1 MSYNN
6 KNRQNNRIQDL
17 HQIAYVKSIL
27 ETAVNHCQQSQMSAP
42 EIYQATAQ
50 RIADLNSLNDPTKP
64 RITFNTKQQA
74 LRGQDSPITEL
85 TATIGDKTSTSYFL
99 LKDSLPVGTQ
109 PSQEQLTYLRPDV
122 VSARIAAS
130 LGIAQLPQT
139 VPTVT
144 IPTPNNNVVINPPP
158 TTTPAMSKAGAFVQ
172 GINATQP
179 QANVLH
185 SFMPIRETVAERLA
199 ALATGTVSQ
208 VPSPVPAAP
217 TSSPNNQQQV
227 NVNPYQNTVVSA
239 PIPTPETYSESTN
252 SLPLQPQAPQP
263 IHNPQQAQII
273 QGTTENIKLTGK
285 LSNSVGQTLKQ
296 MSKGQINPIQLYG
309 NTLQII
315 GQFLMGSAAGINEA
329 RLEKIMKQI
338 EKIEQEKEA
347 VDKLRKQTGQK
358 LMDLRPNPVV
368 ESDINLTQN
377 QTTVWPP
384 QPQSSQSPS
393 TKTSAAPVPTARTYQ
408 AGVLKDTPS
417 DKATSPV
424 LSSKIESTVEA
435 RPTNSQVESEPTA
448 IERLLKSKAPIEE
461 KLGAIEKTLDKML
474 EELTNTRKALESLQT
489 SIQSPQQ
496 QNHDKVLET
505 EAKTDIAAVNNISG
519 AEVPV
524 RTEIDTEIV
533 TEAKSHF
540 EAAKE
545 VEVPEVEVDSTRT
558 SRADEVSSSDVSSP
572 DENLDIGSEL
582 ADTISSY
589 EGDLTRLNHYL
600 KSANLQIDIAE
611 SGSSL
616 KIEELENGIPNILLT
631 AEANGKEWDI
641 NSQISDSV
649 KLDVMNSFIEAEE
662 LALAETN
669 EPQPQQQSSA
679 PVKEELSM
687 DMA

>member
-1 MSYNN
+1 
-6 KNRQNNRIQDL
+6 
-17 HQIAYVKSIL
+17 
-27 ETAVNHCQQSQMSAP
+27 
-42 EIYQATAQ
+42 
-50 RIADLNSLNDPTKP
+50 
-64 RITFNTKQQA
+64 
-74 LRGQDSPITEL
+74 
-85 TATIGDKTSTSYFL
+85 
-99 LKDSLPVGTQ
+99 
-109 PSQEQLTYLRPDV
+109 
-122 VSARIAAS
+122 
-130 LGIAQLPQT
+130 
-139 VPTVT
+139 
-144 IPTPNNNVVINPPP
+144 
-158 TTTPAMSKAGAFVQ
+158 MSKAGAFAQ
-172 GINATQP
+172 SINTTQP
-179 QANVLH
+179 QANVIN
-185 SFMPIRETVAERLA
+185 SSMPIRETVADQLA

-208 VPSPVPAAP
+208 VPSPVSAAP
-217 TSSPNNQQQV
+217 TSSPNLNQQQL
-227 NVNPYQNTVVSA
+227 NVNPYQNTVISA
-239 PIPTPETYSESTN
+239 PVPTSETYSEPTN
-252 SLPLQPQAPQP
+252 PLPLQAQAPQP
-263 IHNPQQAQII
+263 IHNPQQAQLI
-273 QGTTENIKLTGK
+273 QGTTQNIKLTGK

-309 NTLQII
+309 DTLQII

-358 LMDLRPNPVV
+358 LMDLGQNPVV

-377 QTTVWPP
+377 QTTVLPP
-384 QPQSSQSPS
+384 QPQSSQFPS
-393 TKTSAAPVPTARTYQ
+393 TKTGAAPVPTA
-408 AGVLKDTPS
+408 
-417 DKATSPV
+417 
-424 LSSKIESTVEA
+424 KIESTVEA
-435 RPTNSQVESEPTA
+435 RTTNSQVESEPTA

-496 QNHDKVLET
+496 QNQGKVLET
-505 EAKTDIAAVNNISG
+505 EAKTDIAAVNNIPG

-524 RTEIDTEIV
+524 RTEIDTEII

-545 VEVPEVEVDSTRT
+545 VEVPEVEVDST
-558 SRADEVSSSDVSSP
+558 P

-589 EGDLTRLNHYL
+589 EGDLTKLNHYL

-616 KIEELENGIPNILLT
+616 KIEELENGIPHILLT
-631 AEANGKEWDI
+631 AEANGEGWDI

-669 EPQPQQQSSA
+669 EPQPQPQQQSSA

>member
-1 MSYNN
+1 MSYNT

-17 HQIAYVKSIL
+17 NQIAYVKSIL
-27 ETAVNHCQQSQMSAP
+27 ETAVNHCQQSQMYAP
-42 EIYQATAQ
+42 EVYQATAQ

-74 LRGQDSPITEL
+74 VRGQDSPITEL
-85 TATIGDKTSTSYFL
+85 TATIGDKTSSSYFL
-99 LKDSLPVGTQ
+99 IKDSLPVGTQ

-139 VPTVT
+139 APPVTTPAISTLNNNDVVISPPPIT
-144 IPTPNNNVVINPPP
+144 IPT
-158 TTTPAMSKAGAFVQ
+158 TSKAGTFAQ
-172 GINATQP
+172 GINTTQS
-179 QANVLH
+179 QANVLN
-185 SFMPIRETVAERLA
+185 SSMPIRETVAEQLA

-208 VPSPVPAAP
+208 VSSTP
-217 TSSPNNQQQV
+217 TSSSNNQQQL
-227 NVNPYQNTVVSA
+227 NVNPYQNTIVSA
-239 PIPTPETYSESTN
+239 PIPTSETYSEPTN
-252 SLPLQPQAPQP
+252 PLPLPPQAPQP
-263 IHNPQQAQII
+263 IHNPQQTQII

-309 NTLQII
+309 DTLQII

-347 VDKLRKQTGQK
+347 VNKLRKQTGQK
-358 LMDLRPNPVV
+358 LMDLGQNPVV
-368 ESDINLTQN
+368 ESGINLTQN
-377 QTTVWPP
+377 QTTVLPP
-384 QPQSSQSPS
+384 QPQSPS
-393 TKTSAAPVPTARTYQ
+393 TKTGAVPVPTARTYQ
-408 AGVLKDTPS
+408 AGE
-417 DKATSPV
+417 ATLSEGVSFRTPV

-435 RPTNSQVESEPTA
+435 RNTNSQVESEPTA
-448 IERLLKSKAPIEE
+448 IERLLKSKASIEE

-474 EELTNTRKALESLQT
+474 EELINTRKALESFQT

-505 EAKTDIAAVNNISG
+505 EAKTDIAAVNNIPG

-545 VEVPEVEVDSTRT
+545 IEVPEVEVDSTRT

-582 ADTISSY
+582 ADVISSY

-616 KIEELENGIPNILLT
+616 KIEELENGIPHILLT
-631 AEANGKEWDI
+631 AEANGEGWDI
-641 NSQISDSV
+641 NSLISDSV

-669 EPQPQQQSSA
+669 EPQPQQQFSA
-679 PVKEELSM
+679 PVKEELCM

>member
-1 MSYNN
+1 
-6 KNRQNNRIQDL
+6 
-17 HQIAYVKSIL
+17 
-27 ETAVNHCQQSQMSAP
+27 
-42 EIYQATAQ
+42 
-50 RIADLNSLNDPTKP
+50 
-64 RITFNTKQQA
+64 
-74 LRGQDSPITEL
+74 
-85 TATIGDKTSTSYFL
+85 
-99 LKDSLPVGTQ
+99 
-109 PSQEQLTYLRPDV
+109 SQEQLTYLRPDV

-139 VPTVT
+139 VTTVPTAT
-144 IPTPNNNVVINPPP
+144 IPTPNNNVVISPPP
-158 TTTPAMSKAGAFVQ
+158 TTTPAMSKVSEFVE

-185 SFMPIRETVAERLA
+185 SPMPIRETVAERLA

-208 VPSPVPAAP
+208 VPSPP

-239 PIPTPETYSESTN
+239 PVPTLETYSEPTN

-285 LSNSVGQTLKQ
+285 LTNSVGQTLKQ

-309 NTLQII
+309 DTLQII

-347 VDKLRKQTGQK
+347 VDKLRKQTGRK
-358 LMDLRPNPVV
+358 LMDLGRNPVV
-368 ESDINLTQN
+368 EPSINLNQS
-377 QTTVWPP
+377 QTTIFPP
-384 QPQSSQSPS
+384 QPQSSQFPS
-393 TKTSAAPVPTARTYQ
+393 TKTSTASAPTF
-408 AGVLKDTPS
+408 
-417 DKATSPV
+417 
-424 LSSKIESTVEA
+424 KIESTVEA
-435 RPTNSQVESEPTA
+435 RTTNSQAASEPTA
-448 IERLLKSKAPIEE
+448 IERLLKSRAPIEE

-489 SIQSPQQ
+489 SIQSAQQ

-505 EAKTDIAAVNNISG
+505 EAKTDIAAVNNIPG

-524 RTEIDTEIV
+524 RNEIDTEIV

-545 VEVPEVEVDSTRT
+545 VEIPEVEVDLI
-558 SRADEVSSSDVSSP
+558 P
-572 DENLDIGSEL
+572 DDNLDIGSEL

-589 EGDLTRLNHYL
+589 EGDLTKLNHYL

-611 SGSSL
+611 DGSSL
-616 KIEELENGIPNILLT
+616 KIEELENGIPHILFT
-631 AEANGKEWDI
+631 AEANGEGWDI

-669 EPQPQQQSSA
+669 EPQPQQQSPA

>member
-1 MSYNN
+1 MSYNT

-17 HQIAYVKSIL
+17 NQIAYVKSIL
-27 ETAVNHCQQSQMSAP
+27 ETAVNHCQQSQMYAP
-42 EIYQATAQ
+42 EVYQATVQ
-50 RIADLNSLNDPTKP
+50 RIADLNSLNDPNKP

-74 LRGQDSPITEL
+74 VRGQDIPITEL
-85 TATIGDKTSTSYFL
+85 TATIGDKTSSSYFL
-99 LKDSLPVGTQ
+99 IKDSLPVGTQ

-139 VPTVT
+139 VPTPT
-144 IPTPNNNVVINPPP
+144 ISTPNNNVVISPPP
-158 TTTPAMSKAGAFVQ
+158 TTTPTMSKAGAFAQ
-172 GINATQP
+172 GINTTQP
-179 QANVLH
+179 QASVLN
-185 SFMPIRETVAERLA
+185 SPMPIRETVADQLA
-199 ALATGTVSQ
+199 ALATETVSQ
-208 VPSPVPAAP
+208 VPSPVPAAA
-217 TSSPNNQQQV
+217 TSSS

-239 PIPTPETYSESTN
+239 PVPTSETYSDPTN
-252 SLPLQPQAPQP
+252 PLPLQPQAPQP
-263 IHNPQQAQII
+263 IHNPQQTQLI
-273 QGTTENIKLTGK
+273 QGITQNIKLTGK

-309 NTLQII
+309 DTLQII

-358 LMDLRPNPVV
+358 LMDLGQNPVV
-368 ESDINLTQN
+368 ESGINLTQN
-377 QTTVWPP
+377 QTTVFPP
-384 QPQSSQSPS
+384 RPQSSP
-393 TKTSAAPVPTARTYQ
+393 TKTSAAPVPT
-408 AGVLKDTPS
+408 P
-417 DKATSPV
+417 
-424 LSSKIESTVEA
+424 KIESTVEA
-435 RPTNSQVESEPTA
+435 RTTNSQVESEPTA
-448 IERLLKSKAPIEE
+448 IERLLKSKASIEE

-505 EAKTDIAAVNNISG
+505 EAKTDIAAVNNIRG

-524 RTEIDTEIV
+524 RTEIDTEII

-545 VEVPEVEVDSTRT
+545 VEVPEVEVDSI
-558 SRADEVSSSDVSSP
+558 P

-589 EGDLTRLNHYL
+589 EGDLTKLNHYL
-600 KSANLQIDIAE
+600 KSANLQIDITE

-616 KIEELENGIPNILLT
+616 KIEELENGIPHILLT
-631 AEANGKEWDI
+631 AEANGEGWDI

-669 EPQPQQQSSA
+669 EPQPQQKSPA

-687 DMA
+687 DLA

>member
-1 MSYNN
+1 MSYNT
-6 KNRQNNRIQDL
+6 KNHKNNRIQDL
-17 HQIAYVKSIL
+17 NQITYVKSIL
-27 ETAVNHCQQSQMSAP
+27 ETAVNHCQQSQMYVP
-42 EIYQATAQ
+42 EVYQATAQ

-74 LRGQDSPITEL
+74 VRGQDSPITEL
-85 TATIGDKTSTSYFL
+85 TATIGDKTSSSYFL

-139 VPTVT
+139 VPNGHLTGVLKDTASHIGKPDTPCPPVATPT
-144 IPTPNNNVVINPPP
+144 IPTPNNNYVISPPP
-158 TTTPAMSKAGAFVQ
+158 TTTPTMSKAGEFVQ
-172 GINATQP
+172 GINTTQP
-179 QANVLH
+179 QANVIN
-185 SFMPIRETVAERLA
+185 SSMPIRETVAERLA
-199 ALATGTVSQ
+199 ALATETVSQ

-217 TSSPNNQQQV
+217 TFSPNLNQQQL
-227 NVNPYQNTVVSA
+227 NVNPYQNTVISA
-239 PIPTPETYSESTN
+239 PVPTSKTYSEPTN
-252 SLPLQPQAPQP
+252 PLPLQPQAPQP

-309 NTLQII
+309 DTLQII

-358 LMDLRPNPVV
+358 LMDLGQNPVV
-368 ESDINLTQN
+368 ESGINLTQN
-377 QTTVWPP
+377 QTTVLSP
-384 QPQSSQSPS
+384 QPQSSP
-393 TKTSAAPVPTARTYQ
+393 TKTSAAPVPTA
-408 AGVLKDTPS
+408 
-417 DKATSPV
+417 
-424 LSSKIESTVEA
+424 KIESTVEA
-435 RPTNSQVESEPTA
+435 RTTNSQVESEPTA

-505 EAKTDIAAVNNISG
+505 EAKTDIAAVNNIPG

-524 RTEIDTEIV
+524 RTEIDTEII

-545 VEVPEVEVDSTRT
+545 VEVPEVEVDST
-558 SRADEVSSSDVSSP
+558 P

-589 EGDLTRLNHYL
+589 EGDLTKLNHYL

-616 KIEELENGIPNILLT
+616 KIEELENGIPHILLT
-631 AEANGKEWDI
+631 AEANGEGWNI
-641 NSQISDSV
+641 NSLISDSV

-679 PVKEELSM
+679 LKEELSM

>member
-17 HQIAYVKSIL
+17 NQIAYVKSIL

-42 EIYQATAQ
+42 EVYQATAQ

-109 PSQEQLTYLRPDV
+109 TSQEQLTYLRPDV

-139 VPTVT
+139 VPTTVITPT
-144 IPTPNNNVVINPPP
+144 IPNPNNNVVISPPP
-158 TTTPAMSKAGAFVQ
+158 TTTPAMSKAGAFVE

-185 SFMPIRETVAERLA
+185 SPMPIRETVAERLA

-208 VPSPVPAAP
+208 VPSPP
-217 TSSPNNQQQV
+217 TSSPNLNQQQV
-227 NVNPYQNTVVSA
+227 NVNPYQNTVISA
-239 PIPTPETYSESTN
+239 PVPTPETYSEPTN
-252 SLPLQPQAPQP
+252 SLPLQSQAPQP

-273 QGTTENIKLTGK
+273 QSTTENIKLTGK
-285 LSNSVGQTLKQ
+285 LTNSVGQTLKQ

-309 NTLQII
+309 DTLQII

-347 VDKLRKQTGQK
+347 VDKLRKQTGQR
-358 LMDLRPNPVV
+358 LMDLGQNPAV
-368 ESDINLTQN
+368 EPGINLTQN
-377 QTTVWPP
+377 QTTVLPP

-393 TKTSAAPVPTARTYQ
+393 TKTSAAPVPTAK
-408 AGVLKDTPS
+408 L
-417 DKATSPV
+417 
-424 LSSKIESTVEA
+424 ESTVEA

-474 EELTNTRKALESLQT
+474 EELTNTRKALETLQT

-496 QNHDKVLET
+496 QNQDKVLET

-545 VEVPEVEVDSTRT
+545 VEVPEVKVDST
-558 SRADEVSSSDVSSP
+558 P

-631 AEANGKEWDI
+631 AEANGEGWDI

>member
-1 MSYNN
+1 MSYNT

-17 HQIAYVKSIL
+17 NQIAYVKNIL
-27 ETAVNHCQQSQMSAP
+27 ETAVNHCQQSQMYVP
-42 EIYQATAQ
+42 EVYQATAQ

-74 LRGQDSPITEL
+74 VRGQDSPITEL
-85 TATIGDKTSTSYFL
+85 TATIGDKTSSSYFL

-130 LGIAQLPQT
+130 LGIAQLSQT
-139 VPTVT
+139 ATTPT
-144 IPTPNNNVVINPPP
+144 IPTPNNNVVISPPL
-158 TTTPAMSKAGAFVQ
+158 TTTPPISKAGEFVQ
-172 GINATQP
+172 GINTTQP
-179 QANVLH
+179 QANVLN
-185 SFMPIRETVAERLA
+185 SPMPIRETVAEQLA

-208 VPSPVPAAP
+208 VASPVSAAA
-217 TSSPNNQQQV
+217 TSSSNL
-227 NVNPYQNTVVSA
+227 YQNTVVSA
-239 PIPTPETYSESTN
+239 PVPTSETYSDPTN
-252 SLPLQPQAPQP
+252 PLPLQPQAPQP

-309 NTLQII
+309 DTLQII

-358 LMDLRPNPVV
+358 LMDLGQNPVV

-377 QTTVWPP
+377 QTTVFPP
-384 QPQSSQSPS
+384 QPQSSP
-393 TKTSAAPVPTARTYQ
+393 TKTSAAPVPTA
-408 AGVLKDTPS
+408 
-417 DKATSPV
+417 
-424 LSSKIESTVEA
+424 KIESTVEA
-435 RPTNSQVESEPTA
+435 RTTNSQVESEPTA
-448 IERLLKSKAPIEE
+448 IDRLLKSKAPIEE

-505 EAKTDIAAVNNISG
+505 EAKIDIAAVNNISG

-545 VEVPEVEVDSTRT
+545 VEVPEVEVDST
-558 SRADEVSSSDVSSP
+558 P

-589 EGDLTRLNHYL
+589 EGDLTKLNHYL

-631 AEANGKEWDI
+631 AEANGEGWDI

-669 EPQPQQQSSA
+669 EPQQQSLA